1 MRRIALFILW
11 PIALLA
17 QLSAVPAF
25 DVASVKPSRML
36 SPRDTSLHP
45 NGISYSNVTVIDC
58 VAAAWNVKP
67 YQISGG
73 PDWLRSDTYDVAAKT
88 TGNTDKDHLMMMLQT
103 LLADRFKL
111 MTHRETR
118 ERPVYLLTP
127 VQNGPKFHQA
137 DDTGTESAFVG
148 GGIAFR
154 KMSMPALAD
163 YLAGLTVIDR
173 PVLDRTGL
181 EGSFNFTLRL
191 FEEHPGM
198 SGFDKKFAM
207 RDAEHVFTDLQEQL
221 GLKLEPSRAPVEML
235 VINSADRPSEN

>member
-1 MRRIALFILW
+1 MRCVALFVMW

-17 QLSAVPAF
+17 QSGAVPAF

-36 SPRDTSLHP
+36 GPRDTSVNP

-67 YQISGG
+67 SQISGG
-73 PDWLRSDTYDVAAKT
+73 PDWSRSDRYDVAAKT
-88 TGNTDKDHLMMMLQT
+88 TGSTDKDHLMMLLQT

-118 ERPVYLLTP
+118 QRAVYLLTA
-127 VQNGPKFHQA
+127 VQNGPKFHA
-137 DDTGTESAFVG
+137 SDDAGTESVFVD

-163 YLAGLTVIDR
+163 YLTALTVIDR

-181 EGSFNFTLRL
+181 KGSFDFTLRL
-191 FEEHPGM
+191 FEEHTGM
-198 SGFDKKFAM
+198 TGFDKKFAM

-221 GLKLEPSRAPVEML
+221 GLRLEPARAPVETL
-235 VINSADRPSEN
+235 VINRAERPSEN

>member
-1 MRRIALFILW
+1 MRRVALFILL
-11 PIALLA
+11 PVALLA
-17 QLSAVPAF
+17 QFGAVSAF

-36 SPRDTSLHP
+36 GPRDTIVNP

-67 YQISGG
+67 SQISGG
-73 PDWLRSDTYDVAAKT
+73 PDWLRSYRYDVSAKT
-88 TGNTDKDHLMMMLQT
+88 TGNTDTDHLMAMLQM

-111 MTHRETR
+111 MTHRETKDR
-118 ERPVYLLTP
+118 AVYLLTV
-127 VQNGPKFHQA
+127 VQNGPKFHEA
-137 DDTGTESAFVG
+137 DTGTESALVD

-154 KMSMPALAD
+154 KISMPAFAD

-181 EGSFNFTLRL
+181 KGSFNFTLRL

-207 RDAEHVFTDLQEQL
+207 RDAEHVFTDLQQQL
-221 GLKLEPSRAPVEML
+221 GLKLEPSRAPVEIL
-235 VINSADRPSEN
+235 VINSVERPSEN

>member
-1 MRRIALFILW
+1 MRRFALFVLW

-17 QLSAVPAF
+17 QFGAVPAF
-25 DVASVKPSRML
+25 DVASIKPGRMPG
-36 SPRDTSLHP
+36 PRDTSVNP

-67 YQISGG
+67 FQISGG
-73 PDWLRSDTYDVAAKT
+73 PDWLRSDRYDVAAKT
-88 TGNTDKDHLMMMLQT
+88 TGDTDRDHLMMMLQT

-118 ERPVYLLTP
+118 DRAVYLLKV
-127 VQNGPKFHQA
+127 VQNGPKFHAA
-137 DDTGTESAFVG
+137 DDSGTESAFVD

-154 KMSMPALAD
+154 KISMPALAG
-163 YLAGLTVIDR
+163 YLAGLTAIDR
-173 PVLDRTGL
+173 PVLDETGL
-181 EGSFNFTLRL
+181 KGSFSITLRL
-191 FEEHPGM
+191 FEEHTGM

-221 GLKLEPSRAPVEML
+221 GLKLESSRAPVEIL
-235 VINSADRPSEN
+235 VINSVARPSEN